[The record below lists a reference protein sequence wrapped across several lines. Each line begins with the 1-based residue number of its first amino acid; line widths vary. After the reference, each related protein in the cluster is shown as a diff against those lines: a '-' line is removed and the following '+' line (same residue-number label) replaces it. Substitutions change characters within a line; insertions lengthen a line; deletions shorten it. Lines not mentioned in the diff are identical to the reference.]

1 MAKRRRKT
9 KTQKNLSTY
18 NRYKLALSYYNIEVK
33 ELKRPTVKSIDKV
46 KQLWKQNNK
55 KLKKQGFIELPTV
68 YEASSFVRE
77 INAPSKKQ
85 NVSRETSYDI
95 EIDNETIAL
104 QQDTNIQIELDGL
117 IDYIMEFRG
126 QRLDLII
133 HQSDIRKHNEALQK
147 LLAQFNYGRNKLG
160 DYKFLEVLK
169 GSEMFGRYKQAV
181 EFTRYLYQETDAI
194 EQEGLPLLQSIIERA
209 VADL

>member
-1 MAKRRRKT
+1 MAKRKRKT
-9 KTQKNLSTY
+9 QTQKNLSTY
-18 NRYKLALSYYNIEVK
+18 NRYKLALSYYGIDIK
-33 ELKRPTVKSIDKV
+33 ELKRPTIKSIDKV
-46 KQLWKQNNK
+46 KQIWRQNNK

-68 YEASSFVRE
+68 YEASAFVKE
-77 INAPSKKQ
+77 ISTPTKKK

-95 EIDNETIAL
+95 KIDNDTIAL

-117 IDYIMEFRG
+117 IDYIMSFRG

-133 HQSDIRKHNEALQK
+133 HKSDIRRHDEALKK
-147 LLAQFNYGRNKLG
+147 LLAQFDYGRQKLG

-181 EFTRYLYQETDAI
+181 EFTRYLYQETDEI
-194 EQEGLPLLQSIIERA
+194 EQEGLPLLQAIINKA
-209 VADL
+209 VSEL